1 MNKEFLGI
9 RIKAWLITLAIFALV
24 SGIIF
29 GIIIS
34 PQIFGVIAMAV
45 IIIWVLYLLA
55 LILDSEMD

>member
-9 RIKAWLITLAIFALV
+9 RIKAWLITLATFVLV
-24 SGIIF
+24 GGIAF

-34 PQIFGVIAMAV
+34 PLIFGVIAMAIIV
-45 IIIWVLYLLA
+45 IWLLYLLA